1 MPRWPISLRAPAP
14 PGKPGL
20 LPGLRPHERSPRTC
34 RSARHCRPHQP
45 AAICARS
52 TVHARRPWPATVT
65 RRHWH
70 PKTSASCRIWRKP
83 TTTGQRRP
91 SGIARG
97 ETTSSADC
105 RKAADR
111 RTEAGRLPWAAGQ
124 AMAID
129 TCRTG
134 RRCLPRGASSPTR
147 QGVTDSPRSSRIF
160 ADHLSETAQVTDTE
174 RLTWPSAARRSR
186 RSPLCQAPIAGS
198 ACATR

>member
-1 MPRWPISLRAPAP
+1 MATAQPSQPRLTANRR
-14 PGKPGL
+14 
-20 LPGLRPHERSPRTC
+20 LPRREHNV
-34 RSARHCRPHQP
+34 H
-45 AAICARS
+45 ICAPIVHPGNIYEPRR
-52 TVHARRPWPATVT
+52 TAVHARRPWPATVT

-70 PKTSASCRIWRKP
+70 SKTSASCRIWRKP

-124 AMAID
+124 AVAID
-129 TCRTG
+129 ACRAG
-134 RRCLPRGASSPTR
+134 RRCLPRGASAPTR
-147 QGVTDSPRSSRIF
+147 QGVTDGPRSLRIF

-198 ACATR
+198 LAGRSR